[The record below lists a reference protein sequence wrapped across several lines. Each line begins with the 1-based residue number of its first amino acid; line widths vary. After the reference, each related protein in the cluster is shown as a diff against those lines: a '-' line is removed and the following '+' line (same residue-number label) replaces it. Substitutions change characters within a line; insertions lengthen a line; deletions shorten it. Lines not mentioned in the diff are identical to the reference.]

1 MVGGEFKTLTI
12 GKRYITHIYIN
23 YPAYIDKIRSTFE
36 YENRMA
42 NSLDARKVYMDKYNK
57 FRNMF
62 EVKYND

>member
-1 MVGGEFKTLTI
+1 MVGDEFKMLTI

-23 YPAYIDKIRSTFE
+23 YPDYIDKIRSTFE

-42 NSLDARKVYMDKYNK
+42 NGLDTRKVYMDKYNK

-62 EVKYND
+62 EVKCND